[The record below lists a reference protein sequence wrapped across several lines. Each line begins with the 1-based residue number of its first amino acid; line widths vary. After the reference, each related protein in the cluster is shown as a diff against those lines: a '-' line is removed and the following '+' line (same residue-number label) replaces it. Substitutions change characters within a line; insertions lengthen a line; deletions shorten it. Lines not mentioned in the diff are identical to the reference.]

1 MMEESSTGTWRR
13 LNAPSRVSARET
25 RWWIDE
31 DESLQTG
38 CATQHGK
45 ANQVKSYGVPKM
57 GNEQLR
63 CPWIKTEKRGKA
75 LYGENL
81 EKLVG
86 EVLRDLG
93 RSRQTKNR
101 RGNDWRDDV
110 ACRVSERSDA

>member
-1 MMEESSTGTWRR
+1 MMEESSTERWRS

-25 RWWIDE
+25 RWWTDE

-38 CATQHGK
+38 CATRHGT
-45 ANQVKSYGVPKM
+45 ANRVRSYDVPKT
-57 GNEQLR
+57 GNVQPR
-63 CPWIKTEKRGKA
+63 YPWREIGRRGKV

-81 EKLVG
+81 EKLVD